1 MKHLRLFTFVFIPFL
16 MLLFFSSCVSKK
28 KYLEAIQIQMGQSD
42 SLNMLLQSCRETVQE
57 KNLDI
62 ARRMGENDALLAT
75 QNKMLDRI
83 QQLDDELEQLANSAT
98 SDLESAEAN
107 IKSKEAEIAQKQQKI
122 EELKALL
129 NDREAAMNQLLL
141 LIKDTLTGLKAE
153 QLSVE
158 NVNGKLS
165 ISFSMDFLFSK
176 GSTTKFLKDGEQ
188 ALEKLCDLLNDF
200 PSLDILVIGHTDNK
214 PTNRNSISD
223 NWQYSAL
230 QAVSVVRAMTE
241 RYDVSTSRISAVGK
255 GEYAPRASNT
265 SAQGQALNRRIEVLV
280 YLSDDRLLRDLNKK
294 L

>member
-1 MKHLRLFTFVFIPFL
+1 MKV
-16 MLLFFSSCVSKK
+16 
-28 KYLEAIQIQMGQSD
+28 QQSD
-42 SLNMLLQSCRETVQE
+42 SLHVLLQSCQENVRE
-57 KNLDI
+57 KDLDI

-83 QQLDDELEQLANSAT
+83 QQLDDELEKLAVSSNA
-98 SDLESAEAN
+98 DLESAAAN
-107 IKSKEAEIAQKQQKI
+107 IRANEEAIAQKQQKI

-141 LIKDTLTGLKAE
+141 LVKDTLQGLKAE

-158 NVNGKLS
+158 NINGKLS
-165 ISFSMDFLFSK
+165 IAFSMDFLFSK
-176 GSTTKFLKDGEQ
+176 GSTTKLQKDGEQ

-241 RYDVSTSRISAVGK
+241 RYDVNTSRISAVGK

-265 SAQGQALNRRIEVLV
+265 NAQGQALNRRIEVLV